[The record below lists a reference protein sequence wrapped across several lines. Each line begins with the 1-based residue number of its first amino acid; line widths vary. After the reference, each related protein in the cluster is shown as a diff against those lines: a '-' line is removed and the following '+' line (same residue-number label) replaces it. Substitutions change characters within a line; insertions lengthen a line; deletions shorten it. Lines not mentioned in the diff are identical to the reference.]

1 MGIYALNFYAL
12 GLPVTITI
20 DDYIPYL
27 ERYGPPFVGSGPDE
41 SLWGA
46 LVEKALAKMHGSY
59 EAIQGGIPIEGVR
72 RLTGYPGK
80 QMMHTDITVDE
91 LWNEIQLAIGEKG
104 LLTSGSQFGTGS
116 DKNYSENGIAY
127 SHAYTMLGA

>member
-1 MGIYALNFYAL
+1 MFLNTDASFDVGIYALNFYAL

-27 ERYGPPFVGSGPDE
+27 TQYGPPFVGAGPDK

-59 EAIQGGIPIEGVR
+59 EAIQGGVPIEGVR

-80 QMMHTDITVDE
+80 QIYHLDLLEGVDE
-91 LWNEIQLAIGEKG
+91 LWDII
-104 LLTSGSQFGTGS
+104 
-116 DKNYSENGIAY
+116 SEAY
-127 SHAYTMLGA
+127 D